1 MNIIFFSH
9 PTFLG
14 SQSMPRF
21 VGMLA
26 AGMQR
31 RGFNVDVLQPA
42 PFFYRIPLPSPM
54 RKWLGYIDQYLM
66 FPREV
71 RRRVNAAN
79 TDTLYVFTDHA
90 LGPWIPLV
98 SGKPHVVHCHD
109 FLAQQSANG
118 LIAENRTRWT
128 GRIYQKYIRDGYRSA
143 KNFISVSR
151 KTKDDLHSAL
161 CFDPEVSEVV
171 YNGVNRRFL
180 RHDQQTARRFLAKE
194 TGLDLDNGYILHVG
208 GNQWYKNRPGV
219 IQIYNAYRAKG
230 QQNLPLVMVGKDPDA
245 RLLNEYRTSQ
255 FQDDIH
261 FVSGLED
268 DTLPYAYSGASV
280 FLFPSIA
287 EGFGWPIAEAMACGC
302 PVITTARAPM
312 TEVAGDAAFL
322 IPACNED
329 ISGQERWARHA
340 AETLNEV
347 LELRASE
354 IQMVIDKGLNNIARF
369 DLEHALDKIES
380 IYRSVLEQRPK
391 DNDRSAMHKSDNCL

>member
-9 PTFLG
+9 PSFLG
-14 SQSMPRF
+14 SHSMPRF
-21 VGMLA
+21 VAMLA

-31 RGFNVDVLQPA
+31 RGCRVDVLQPA

-79 TDTLYVFTDHA
+79 ADTLYVFTDHA

-109 FLAQQSANG
+109 FLAQQSAKG

-128 GRIYQKYIRDGYRSA
+128 GRIYQKYICDGYRSA
-143 KNFISVSR
+143 KNFISVSW

-161 CFDPEVSEVV
+161 CFDPNVSEVV
-171 YNGVNRRFL
+171 YNGVNKRFV
-180 RHDQQTARRFLAKE
+180 RHDQRTARQFLAKE

-208 GNQWYKNRPGV
+208 GNQWYKNRIGV
-219 IQIYNAYRAKG
+219 VQIYNAYRAKG
-230 QQNLPLVMVGKDPDA
+230 HQKLPLVMVGREPDNK
-245 RLLNEYRTSQ
+245 LLNEYRASQ
-255 FQDDIH
+255 FRDDIH

-268 DTLPYAYSGASV
+268 DILPYAYSGASV

-322 IPACNED
+322 ISACNED
-329 ISGQERWARHA
+329 TSGGERWARNA
-340 AETLNEV
+340 AETVNDV
-347 LELRASE
+347 LQLSSFE
-354 IQMVIDKGLNNIARF
+354 IQMVIDKGLNNITRF
-369 DLEHALDKIES
+369 DPEHALDKIES
-380 IYRSVLEQRPK
+380 IYRSVLQQQPQDNVAASLPK
-391 DNDRSAMHKSDNCL
+391 SVNSL